1 MSDVTS
7 ALMTDET
14 GKLIAEQID
23 QLGDVFGDWSYKYC
37 AGSANSIFRGKY
49 LGDKVTD
56 DQYADIKAG
65 TFRLVRLGDYWTI
78 GGINYR
84 VAGCD
89 THYRT
94 GDNASLGH
102 HVIVVPDTCMLASGT
117 AWMQDTDTTDGGYV
131 GSKMY
136 KTTLATVLTTLQSAF
151 GSKLLT
157 HREVLCNAIS
167 DGKPSSWSWYDRQVD
182 LMNEHMVYGG
192 GVWGHETY
200 DAGVE
205 NTQLPLFALAPEY
218 IHTRENYWL
227 RDVVSASSFAG
238 VVGSGDANAASA
250 STTWHGVRP
259 FFLLG

>member
-7 ALMTDET
+7 ALMTDDT

-23 QLGDVFGDWSYKYC
+23 QLGDVFGDWSYRYC

-78 GGINYR
+78 GGVNYR

-89 THYRT
+89 THYQT
-94 GDNASLGH
+94 GDNISLGH
-102 HVIVVPDTCMLASGT
+102 NVIVVPDTCMLAAGT

-136 KTTLATVLTTLQSAF
+136 KTTLETVLTTLQSAF
-151 GSKLLT
+151 GSKLLS
-157 HREVLCNAIS
+157 HRELLSNAVS
-167 DGKPSSWSWYDRQVD
+167 SGKSSGWSWNDRKVD

-192 GVWGHETY
+192 SVWGNAY
-200 DAGVE
+200 DVGVE
-205 NTQLPLFALAPEY
+205 NTQLPLFALAPEF
-218 IHTRENYWL
+218 IHTLESYWL
-227 RDVVSASSFAG
+227 RDVASASWFAG
-238 VVGSGDANAASA
+238 VGGYGDAGRDSASA
-250 STTWHGVRP
+250 TWLGVRP
-259 FFLLG
+259 YFLLG